1 MLYTPGETRV
11 PGSKV
16 SEPSGC
22 GASAARL
29 PVEFGFAIG
38 PPEVQFV
45 STQLTVTVPT
55 GVTIQD
61 CVALP
66 PEEVVA
72 SAVKL
77 LETRDSAAAGV
88 QLIVLPLRV
97 APIGA
102 ASKEKLTVPPDGS
115 LAASV

>member
-1 MLYTPGETRV
+1 
-11 PGSKV
+11 
-16 SEPSGC
+16 
-22 GASAARL
+22 
-29 PVEFGFAIG
+29 
-38 PPEVQFV
+38 
-45 STQLTVTVPT
+45 
-55 GVTIQD
+55 
-61 CVALP
+61 
-66 PEEVVA
+66 
-72 SAVKL
+72 VKL